1 MGTKIGFGFANTV
14 QTNRNVSLSTRS
26 STRVTLQ
33 VTRALRLL
41 RTYSSQTTRRK
52 ISKKFGKRVIER
64 GYPAAIVG
72 KYLSEVKFAD
82 RKQPLTTETNPPV
95 KKKKKTTTFRYTK
108 SIPPNVT

>member
-1 MGTKIGFGFANTV
+1 M
-14 QTNRNVSLSTRS
+14 
-26 STRVTLQ
+26 
-33 VTRALRLL
+33 
-41 RTYSSQTTRRK
+41 
-52 ISKKFGKRVIER
+52 IER

-108 SIPPNVT
+108 SIPHKET